1 MANAYK
7 LHITTLAA
15 ATTADCYTVPAATVG
30 IIKSISVYNANV
42 GTAALTL
49 SIHDSGSSAAFIY
62 DKHSLATTIKQEF
75 LKGDDSTVL
84 ILEEGDK
91 IQMLSDVANPI
102 VTISVLQQDRT

>member
-7 LHITTLAA
+7 LHITTLTA
-15 ATTADCYTVPAATVG
+15 ATPTDCYTVPAATVG

-42 GTAALTL
+42 GAAALTL
-49 SIHDSGSSAAFIY
+49 SIYDSSSTSSSIY
-62 DKHSLATTIKQEF
+62 DKNSLTTVSKNEF
-75 LKGDDSTVL
+75 LKGDTSTVL

-91 IQMLSDVANPI
+91 IQFLSDVANPI

>member
-7 LHITTLAA
+7 LHNTTLAA
-15 ATTADCYTVPAATVG
+15 ATTADCYTVPTATVG
-30 IIKSISVYNANV
+30 LIKSISVYNANS
-42 GTAALTL
+42 GTADLTL
-49 SIHDSGSSAAFIY
+49 SIYDSGSSTAFIS
-62 DKHSLATTIKQEF
+62 DKHSLATTVKNEF

>member
-15 ATTADCYTVPAATVG
+15 ATTADCYTVPTATVG

-42 GTAALTL
+42 GSAALTL
-49 SIHDSGSSAAFIY
+49 SIYDSSSATSYIY
-62 DKHSLATTIKQEF
+62 DTDSLATVTKNEFIK
-75 LKGDDSTVL
+75 GNTSTVL

-91 IQMLSDVANPI
+91 IQFLSDVANPI

>member
-1 MANAYK
+1 MSNAYK
-7 LHITTLAA
+7 LHITALEA
-15 ATTADCYTVPAATVG
+15 ATTAYCYTVPAATWV
-30 IIKSISVYNANV
+30 IIKSISVYNANA
-42 GTAALTL
+42 GTSALTL
-49 SIHDSGSSAAFIY
+49 SIYDSGSSTAFIY